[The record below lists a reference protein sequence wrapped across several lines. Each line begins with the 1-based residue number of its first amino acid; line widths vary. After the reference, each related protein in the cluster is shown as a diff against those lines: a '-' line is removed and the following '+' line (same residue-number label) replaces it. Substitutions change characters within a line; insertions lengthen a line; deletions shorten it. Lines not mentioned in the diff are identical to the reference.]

1 MSNQTGPIT
10 PAGKLASSAN
20 ATIHNLCSER
30 LIVEGERLEDFR
42 ALVANLVDHYQPANP
57 HEQSLVEDLAH
68 GRWFLWRRQRGSASV
83 DADVYEIQPDPAR
96 WSFVEHKRVLL
107 ADRYR
112 TTAEHS
118 YNRALKNVEAF
129 AKDRVKA
136 YRWEAIHDLAVR
148 RLELARR
155 RHEIAAEKAAINAK
169 KLPQPPETP
178 FSSVKSAVSS
188 PVAPVPEPFIPPGIA
203 PKNLEKGDRAA

>member
-30 LIVEGERLEDFR
+30 LIVEGERLEDFH
-42 ALVANLVDHYQPANP
+42 ALVASLVDHYQPADA
-57 HEQSLVEDLAH
+57 HEEHLVEELAH
-68 GRWFLWRRQRGSASV
+68 GRWFLWRRQRGSAFV

-112 TTAEHS
+112 TTAERS

-129 AKDRVKA
+129 AKDRVKT

-155 RHEIAAEKAAINAK
+155 DTK
-169 KLPQPPETP
+169 
-178 FSSVKSAVSS
+178 
-188 PVAPVPEPFIPPGIA
+188 
-203 PKNLEKGDRAA
+203 

>member
-30 LIVEGERLEDFR
+30 LIVEGERLEDFH
-42 ALVANLVDHYQPANP
+42 ALVASLVDHYQPADA
-57 HEQSLVEDLAH
+57 HEEHLVEELAH
-68 GRWFLWRRQRGSASV
+68 GRWFLWRRQRGCASV

-112 TTAEHS
+112 TTAERS

-129 AKDRVKA
+129 AKDRVKT
-136 YRWEAIHDLAVR
+136 YRWEANQLVCCFRISPLIRRRPCRKRKCRFEQTRDPEWVVPSLHMPSR
-148 RLELARR
+148 RLWRE
-155 RHEIAAEKAAINAK
+155 
-169 KLPQPPETP
+169 P
-178 FSSVKSAVSS
+178 S
-188 PVAPVPEPFIPPGIA
+188 PGCGLHPC
-203 PKNLEKGDRAA
+203 